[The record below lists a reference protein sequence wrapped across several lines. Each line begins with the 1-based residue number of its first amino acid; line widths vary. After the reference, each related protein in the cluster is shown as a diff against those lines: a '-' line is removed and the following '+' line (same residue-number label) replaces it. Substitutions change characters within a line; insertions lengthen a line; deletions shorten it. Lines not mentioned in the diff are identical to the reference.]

1 MKDHQESRNAIFQA
15 QFNNTYKN
23 ILYCLRHFF
32 LVCID
37 KLMSCG
43 RECGLA
49 LKNSFEATFFETTK
63 PTPSR
68 HAIRPG
74 HVIFILVLKNTQV
87 LTSVE
92 LYIHHLI
99 STNVLKALKTCH
111 RIQTN
116 APFQK
121 DARDKNVSKL

>member
-49 LKNSFEATFFETTK
+49 LKNSFEATCFVTTAK
-63 PTPSR
+63 PIPSR
-68 HAIRPG
+68 HAIHPG
-74 HVIFILVLKNTQV
+74 TRH
-87 LTSVE
+87 
-92 LYIHHLI
+92 IHLGFEKYPSFNI
-99 STNVLKALKTCH
+99 S
-111 RIQTN
+111 
-116 APFQK
+116 
-121 DARDKNVSKL
+121 